1 VTTPR
6 DGEIGTKRAR
16 TTERCY
22 FAIVGARV
30 LRSLVALTT
39 VAPFVALLL
48 TGCSVVTSLD
58 GLTGGAGE
66 IDPTSDGAS
75 PPAADADPTDP
86 ASDATTVAPGTDAT
100 AVDPGTDA
108 TTSADGGVTPYPPD
122 AEADAKADAGIADA
136 HPDSAI
142 RDSSAPL
149 DSSRAVDSSAPD
161 TGNGETLLFSDD
173 FDTSGAL
180 PRGWDTIATDDGTLT
195 LDTSVS
201 VSAPK
206 SLRAAIVGLAA
217 GAAGNAANVTLRK
230 RFTMPAAGET
240 VAYDFDAIVSTYD
253 EANSANVVL
262 GALQIADAWN
272 DLYELQID
280 VVLDGGAFKV
290 VFAEF
295 TGFGDGGSSYVAHP
309 VSATFPIDTWTGVEI
324 ELTNSQ
330 PPLAQLYFG
339 STLVLETTIAVPI
352 TGNAI
357 QTCIGL
363 SYSSAP
369 SNAWVINYD
378 NAAFWKLP

>member
-1 VTTPR
+1 V
-6 DGEIGTKRAR
+6 G
-16 TTERCY
+16 
-22 FAIVGARV
+22 VGA
-30 LRSLVALTT
+30 LRSLVALTA
-39 VAPFVALLL
+39 VAPFVALVL
-48 TGCSVVTSLD
+48 TDCSIVTSLD
-58 GLTGGAGE
+58 GLTGGSGE
-66 IDPTSDGAS
+66 SETTGDGSSPTSAT
-75 PPAADADPTDP
+75 DAGLTDP
-86 ASDATTVAPGTDAT
+86 ASDATTVTPGTDAT
-100 AVDPGTDA
+100 MVDPGTDA
-108 TTSADGGVTPYPPD
+108 TTTAPGADATTSSDGAVIAYTPD
-122 AEADAKADAGIADA
+122 AETDAKIDAKADAGIADA
-136 HPDSAI
+136 HTDSAI

-149 DSSRAVDSSAPD
+149 DSSRGVDSSAPD

-195 LDTSVS
+195 LDTSLS
-201 VSAPK
+201 VSAPT
-206 SLRAAIVGLAA
+206 SLRASIVGLAA

-253 EANSANVVL
+253 QANSANVVL

-272 DLYELQID
+272 DLYELQVDI
-280 VVLDGGAFKV
+280 VLDGGAFKV
-290 VFAEF
+290 VFAEY
-295 TGFGDGGSSYVAHP
+295 TGFGDGGTSYLAHP

-339 STLVLETTIAVPI
+339 STLVLETTIDVPI
-352 TGNAI
+352 TGTAI

-378 NAAFWKLP
+378 NAALWKLP